1 MENITQGHWIFA
13 AIFAISFVSY
23 LIWSYRKEIKIN
35 QIHYK
40 GSILFIFSVVILAF
54 LLYVFRGYMK

>member
-13 AIFAISFVSY
+13 ALFAFSFVCY
-23 LIWSYRKEIKIN
+23 LVWSYRKEIDIN
-35 QIHYK
+35 KIHYK